1 MNLIFKWFGIIIFII
16 NINSHAFYL
25 FSTCF
30 SGPSNITCPT
40 DFCAGGGQVLLSSPG
55 VFICRSVMFVELYS
69 DKLAIFFV
77 VYKITLPCGSS
88 CQILVIFSLF
98 SVIQTIMNAV
108 RAQPFHRYLLG
119 RKVWMPWCK
128 VGSWWKRGPG
138 NFHFKTI
145 LKCFPSNHVMEIF
158 HRVSDPNLLY
168 FSRIWILTFSSN
180 FFILTPRPPP
190 PLKIKCV
197 YMPIPWSK

>member
-55 VFICRSVMFVELYS
+55 VFICRSVMFVESLELYS
-69 DKLAIFFV
+69 DKLVIFFV

-108 RAQPFHRYLLG
+108 RAQP
-119 RKVWMPWCK
+119 
-128 VGSWWKRGPG
+128 
-138 NFHFKTI
+138 FHFKTI

-190 PLKIKCV
+190 LKIKCV